1 MKKEKENKINSF
13 NSNSTFI
20 SVHKSKNYFNYPK
33 IFLEEENFTIKKDS
47 EDFEDDS
54 KNSEKQ
60 IVNDDISSYDS
71 ENKKEL
77 IFYKDFDELKEFK
90 LKFETKYNEI
100 SADLLQH
107 IKDYIII
114 LTKKPKIEKFEGYIK
129 KFYENTIL
137 IKDNNYSK
145 ILEMKIDGQINCI
158 CYIKEKENENEKEKK
173 NNKENIKEKE
183 YLIICKEDGIYQ
195 LIFYENK
202 ILKNDFKKL
211 NDMELQ
217 LIIPIEEKKYII
229 SYYEGDSQ
237 NSSESLSNSQNSNES
252 LSNSQNSSESLSNSQ
267 NSSETL
273 LNSQNSN
280 ESLSGTYIYNDS
292 ITSIKKE
299 MLTEEN
305 KISEKSYKI
314 GKIIDKKNVILLNND
329 DSNKDNIYIFDL
341 VTKKNLNEYIEVN
354 NNNNYIISNNCIL
367 IIKFEKKNNEV
378 FLCSYNKNWILCIS
392 IKDEKTI
399 LDKFYEIKDF
409 EINCISQIKYY
420 KRIIIKK
427 LIKDIDVQ
435 EINENEYFLVGGL
448 LNDEYII
455 KLFKLKIIN
464 NEIII
469 ENIKDISLGEYESK
483 INFIIQLDL
492 SLLIGFLYKETKKFN
507 FNISKKYKKIKNEVV
522 FYYDY
527 DDYDDDL
534 ENIFQL
540 NNGFFLRHDKK
551 KIFITDKYFSETLI
565 INNQNNNIE
574 ISKINYICEIEEK

>member
-20 SVHKSKNYFNYPK
+20 SVHKSKNYFNDPK
-33 IFLEEENFTIKKDS
+33 IFLEEENFTIKTDS

-54 KNSEKQ
+54 ENSEKQ

-71 ENKKEL
+71 ENKKEP

-237 NSSESLSNSQNSNES
+237 NSSESLSNSQNS
-252 LSNSQNSSESLSNSQ
+252 
-267 NSSETL
+267 SETL

-280 ESLSGTYIYNDS
+280 ESFSGTYIYNDS

-367 IIKFEKKNNEV
+367 IIKFEKKIMK
-378 FLCSYNKNWILCIS
+378 Y
-392 IKDEKTI
+392 
-399 LDKFYEIKDF
+399 FYV
-409 EINCISQIKYY
+409 
-420 KRIIIKK
+420 RIIKI
-427 LIKDIDVQ
+427 
-435 EINENEYFLVGGL
+435 EFYAFL
-448 LNDEYII
+448 
-455 KLFKLKIIN
+455 
-464 NEIII
+464 
-469 ENIKDISLGEYESK
+469 
-483 INFIIQLDL
+483 
-492 SLLIGFLYKETKKFN
+492 
-507 FNISKKYKKIKNEVV
+507 
-522 FYYDY
+522 
-527 DDYDDDL
+527 
-534 ENIFQL
+534 
-540 NNGFFLRHDKK
+540 
-551 KIFITDKYFSETLI
+551 
-565 INNQNNNIE
+565 
-574 ISKINYICEIEEK
+574 